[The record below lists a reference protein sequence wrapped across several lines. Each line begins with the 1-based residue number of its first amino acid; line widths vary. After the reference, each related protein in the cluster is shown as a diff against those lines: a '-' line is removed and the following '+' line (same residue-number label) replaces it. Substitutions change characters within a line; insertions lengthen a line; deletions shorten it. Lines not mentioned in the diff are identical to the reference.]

1 MRRRWLRRLRLG
13 VLGLALLSVWM
24 ATPAV
29 AITLS
34 GHASTYA
41 SDPVTGFVDH
51 ADNNRP
57 ALAGAT
63 NDQPGIAVLN
73 QSTLG
78 LWWRVCSP
86 WHVCRWVRQ
95 TDIGPASFTLRVL
108 DINSVAV
115 RVLWQMPQG
124 DEFPTDVGVWTL
136 TSFGGTLTGV
146 PLAQA
151 RYQRCATQA
160 CREKWLQRVHRAR
173 LVERFRGWPEAEV
186 TLVRWYDGLRG
197 HDSRRA
203 RLVRAEL
210 RVRMAVHVRRIE
222 RMIAETGDS
231 SSHRRADRLRE
242 MRRRLPRTTVTR

>member
-1 MRRRWLRRLRLG
+1 MMRRWLRRLRFG

-24 ATPAV
+24 ATPAMAV
-29 AITLS
+29 TLS

-51 ADNNRP
+51 ADNNLP
-57 ALAGAT
+57 ALSGAT
-63 NDQPGIAVLN
+63 NDQPGIAILN

-124 DEFPTDVGVWTL
+124 DEFPTDDGTWNL
-136 TSFGGTLTGV
+136 RSFGSTLTGV

-151 RYQRCATQA
+151 RYQRCQSQQ

-173 LVERFRGWPEAEV
+173 LVERFAGWPQSEV

-203 RLVRAEL
+203 HVVRAQLQE
-210 RVRMAVHVRRIE
+210 RMAVHAQRI
-222 RMIAETGDS
+222 RHVIAKTGDS
-231 SSHRRADRLRE
+231 RSHRRADRLKALE
-242 MRRRLPRTTVTR
+242 QRLPRVKAVR